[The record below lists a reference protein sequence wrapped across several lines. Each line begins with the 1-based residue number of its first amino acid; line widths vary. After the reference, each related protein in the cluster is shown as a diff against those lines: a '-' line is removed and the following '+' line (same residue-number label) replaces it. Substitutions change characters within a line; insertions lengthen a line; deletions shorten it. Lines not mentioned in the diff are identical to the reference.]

1 MKVFKYHPPPG
12 RLLGIA
18 CLCAA
23 LVLGGANMAQ
33 AGPLGAAN
41 IMVLDDGVAVGGLS
55 IMGGGVAGDWTLTV
69 SGTSKDFNFVA
80 FLGAS
85 NQPGT
90 ATNAQLQ
97 LTAFNVMD
105 KATDGVTHTLSIV
118 FSDVGFTKP
127 PGQIATLTSSGS
139 ITYTDTP
146 AGNTATLRSW
156 ADPGNAM
163 FGKTVAT
170 GAQTATSDGNNP
182 DSEAFAPDP
191 ATKGFTNSSPFSIT
205 QELDIA
211 LGQTDAKAQASA
223 SSVVTAI
230 PEPATMTLLGIGLA
244 GMAGYGWRKR
254 RRS

>member
-41 IMVLDDGVAVGGLS
+41 IMVLDDGAPVGGLS
-55 IMGGGVAGDWTLTV
+55 IVGGGSTGNWTLTV
-69 SGTSKDFNFVA
+69 TGASTDFSFTTI
-80 FLGAS
+80 LGAS

-90 ATNAQLQ
+90 TTNAQLQ
-97 LTAFNVMD
+97 LTAFNVVD
-105 KATDGVTHTLSIV
+105 TATDGKTHTLSIV

-127 PGQIATLTSSGS
+127 VGSMATLSSSGS

-146 AGNTATLRSW
+146 AGDTATLKSW
-156 ADPGNAM
+156 ADPNNAM

-170 GAQTATSDGNNP
+170 GAQTATSDGSNP
-182 DSEAFAPDP
+182 DSLDFSPDP
-191 ATKGFTNSSPFSIT
+191 AMKGFTNSSAFSIT

-211 LGQTDAKAQASA
+211 LNQENAKAQASA
-223 SSVVTAI
+223 SSVVTAV